1 MASGSN
7 VRIIVA
13 AGAAMVIAFTI
24 AVPSLRGIS
33 TWKYALAALG
43 VVLFV
48 WGSLDKK

>member
-1 MASGSN
+1 LASASN
-7 VRIIVA
+7 VRIIA
-13 AGAAMVIAFTI
+13 AAATAIVIAFTI

-48 WGSLDKK
+48 RGSVEKK